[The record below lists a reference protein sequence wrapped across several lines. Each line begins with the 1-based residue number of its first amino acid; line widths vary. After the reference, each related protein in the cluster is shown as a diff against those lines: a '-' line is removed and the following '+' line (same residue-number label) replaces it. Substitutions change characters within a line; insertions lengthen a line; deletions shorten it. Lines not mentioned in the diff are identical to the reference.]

1 MYLNDIKPAPGS
13 RRSRRRVG
21 RGIGSGFGKT
31 AGRGHKGQKAR
42 SGGFHKVGFEGGQ
55 MPLQRRLPKRGF
67 ASPLRDATAEVRLS
81 DVEKMKAET
90 IDLAALKEAGVV
102 PKEASGAKLIL
113 SGKLTRKVTIK
124 GIGASKGA
132 RAAVEAAGGS
142 LVDIKEKPKAP
153 PKPPVEVKEQP
164 KEEKKA
170 KAKAKGDGAGQAAK
184 AGAGKAAGAAEA
196 KAGKAKGGE
205 QPKGAEKPKG
215 DKGDK
220 TKGKKE

>member
-1 MYLNDIKPAPGS
+1 MEFNKLKPAPGS
-13 RRSRRRVG
+13 KHSKKRVG
-21 RGIGSGFGKT
+21 RGIGCGLGKT

-67 ASPLRDATAEVRLS
+67 ASPLARATAEVRLS
-81 DVEKMKAET
+81 DVEKMKADT

-113 SGKLTRKVTIK
+113 SGKLTRKVTVK

-132 RAAVEAAGGS
+132 RAAVQAAGGS

-153 PKPPVEVKEQP
+153 PKPPVEVKAEP
-164 KEEKKA
+164 KQEAKP
-170 KAKAKGDGAGQAAK
+170 KAKAKGDAGD
-184 AGAGKAAGAAEA
+184 KAARPAGSADA
-196 KAGKAKGGE
+196 KAGKAKGGD
-205 QPKGAEKPKG
+205 QAKGADKPKA
-215 DKGDK
+215 DK